1 MTQAVYPDLKDRVVL
16 VSGGATGIGAAIVE
30 AFVEQG
36 SHVAF
41 LDLQEQA
48 GKEWASQLSVRE
60 VGPSPLFVHVDLT
73 DPEAIRHAVKQVED
87 WFGPIRVLVNNA
99 ANDERHEPNA
109 VTPEYWEE
117 CLRRNLN
124 HYFYLA
130 QAVYD
135 KMAASGGGSI
145 MNMGSVSWRMAQ
157 GNMPG
162 YTTAKAAVEGLTVS
176 LARAYGPQQ
185 IRVNCI
191 VPGSVPTERQIRE
204 VLTPEERQFL
214 VEHQCLPGVITPQDL
229 AQMALFLGSDV
240 SRFCTRG
247 IYTVDAGLG
256 A

>member
-16 VSGGATGIGAAIVE
+16 ITGGATGIGASIVE

-41 LDLQEQA
+41 LDIQEQA

-60 VGPSPLFVHVDLT
+60 VGPSPLFVLCDLT
-73 DPEAIRHAVKQVED
+73 DPQAIQGAVKQVED

-99 ANDERHEPNA
+99 ANDERHDASA
-109 VTPEYWEE
+109 VTPDYWEE
-117 CLRRNLN
+117 CFRRNLN

-135 KMAASGGGSI
+135 KMADAGGGSI
-145 MNMGSVSWRMAQ
+145 INLGSVSWRIAQ
-157 GNMPG
+157 GDMPG

-176 LARAYGPQQ
+176 LARAYGAQQ

-204 VLTPEERQFL
+204 VLTPEVRQYL
-214 VEHQCLPGVITPQDL
+214 MEHQCLPGMITPHDI